1 MGTKFAQQ
9 SGNLFNK
16 PSFMLHA
23 DRAGID
29 VAKDAA
35 HREQPHASDLSLV
48 PEAPG
53 DDLTVGRKLV

>member
-1 MGTKFAQQ
+1 MSHSLGTF
-9 SGNLFNK
+9 LFG
-16 PSFMLHA
+16 HA
-23 DRAGID
+23 SRAGID